1 MTDYNLNFHDDNIL
15 ARFFGRS
22 SNYTDIPNPLFK
34 EHNVKKGLRN
44 DDGTGVRI
52 GLTKVCDVIGYT
64 KDEEGN
70 VIPCEGDLIYRGYS
84 IKDLLMNRQG
94 HYGYEETVFLL
105 LFGYLPDRTE
115 FVNFRKCLS
124 DRYDLPGDFLT
135 NDILRTPS
143 RNLMNK
149 LQSSTI
155 SLYNYAPDPDAQDVY
170 QTLLKGIDLVAKFPS
185 IGCYSYFAK
194 MHHFYRH
201 SLIIHYPRPEYSIAE
216 NILYMLRTDGKFT
229 EHEASVLDAIMM
241 IHAEHGGGN
250 NSTFTNVVMGST
262 GTDLY
267 SAVCGSIGSLKGP
280 KHGGASI
287 SVNKMMQQIIAD
299 THYSCDEGLLRSI
312 VDRILDKDYFDN
324 SGLVYGF
331 GHAVYTLSD
340 PRCELL
346 RALCKTLAEEQ
357 GCPER
362 YKFYAKFESVV
373 KEAVMEQ
380 RGKPICANVDYYS
393 GFAYTMLGIPED
405 LFTPLFAIARVA
417 GWVAH
422 NVENKMYD
430 GKIMRPATKY
440 IGEHQKYIP
449 MKKR

>member
-1 MTDYNLNFHDDNIL
+1 MYNNKDFHDDNIL

-22 SNYTDIPNPLFK
+22 SNYTYIANPLFK
-34 EHNVKKGLRN
+34 EFNVKKGLRN
-44 DDGTGVRI
+44 EDGTGVRI

-64 KDEEGN
+64 NDAEGN

-84 IKDLLMNRQG
+84 IKDLLANRYK
-94 HYGYEETVFLL
+94 HYGFEETVFLL

-115 FVNFRKCLS
+115 FNNFRKCLS
-124 DRYDLPGDFLT
+124 DRYDLPMDFLT
-135 NDILRTPS
+135 NEILRNPS

-149 LQSSTI
+149 LQSCTI
-155 SLYNYAPDPDAQDVY
+155 SLYNYAQDPDAQDTY

-194 MHHFYRH
+194 MHHFYRQ

-216 NILYMLRTDGKFT
+216 NILYMLRPDGKFT
-229 EHEASVLDAIMM
+229 DKEASVLDGILM
-241 IHAEHGGGN
+241 IHSEHGGGN

-280 KHGGASI
+280 KHGGANL
-287 SVNKMMQQIIAD
+287 SVSRMMQQIIAD
-299 THYSCDEGLLRSI
+299 THYSCDEKLLRGI
-312 VDRILDKDYFDN
+312 VESILDKDYFDN

-346 RALCKTLAEEQ
+346 RPLCETLAEEQ
-357 GCPER
+357 GCTDR
-362 YKFYAKFESVV
+362 FRFYAAFEKVV
-373 KEAVMEQ
+373 KKIICE
-380 RGKPICANVDYYS
+380 RTGKPVCTNVDYYS
-393 GFAYTMLGIPED
+393 GFAYNMLGIPED
-405 LFTPLFAIARVA
+405 LFTPLFSVARVA

-422 NVENKMYD
+422 NIENKMYD

-440 IGEHQKYIP
+440 IGEPEKYVP
-449 MKKR
+449 LKKR